1 MSELIKKE
9 VKYLNKDFAQY
20 RQNLINFAKN
30 YFPKTYQDFN
40 ESSPGMMFIEMSA
53 YVGDVLNYYT
63 DQSFRESLLST
74 AREGANILNL
84 ARMFGYHTRRNTP
97 SNVTV
102 DVFQLVPA
110 SGSGEGARPDM
121 DYALSIADGMEASS
135 NTGKKFRAVEPI
147 DFKQDPEVTVY
158 ELNSSGEVA
167 RYLLKKQVTMV
178 SGQVKE
184 GQYDFGDPKPYDKI
198 VLPENNVIDIISITD
213 QAGNQFLEV
222 DYLAQDTVF
231 EDIANIPFNDPELS
245 QYRSTVPY
253 ILRLKRTAR
262 RFVKRLRE
270 DGLTEI
276 QFGSGVSSDADEE
289 IIPNPRNVGSGL
301 EYLKRTTTDT
311 IDPSNFLYT
320 STYGLAP
327 QNTTL
332 TVKYSIGGSIQ
343 DNVGVNTITLVD
355 NIEYSNEITGV
366 DLEDTKQSVA
376 ITNPNPAVGGGAAQ
390 DLESIR
396 QNAMAAFA
404 AQSRVITREDYIA
417 RVFAM
422 PAKFGSVAKAY
433 IVGDQQLDT
442 TDKEYP
448 RDTIQNP
455 LALNL
460 YLLAQDA
467 DGRFMPAN
475 RALSENIRTYLS
487 QYRMMTDAINIKT
500 AFIVNIAIDF
510 EVIPKPKSNGNE
522 VLLECIA
529 SLKNIFHNDKMQ
541 INGPIDISAVINQLN
556 LIEGVQSIPTFEIF
570 NKSGGIYSN
579 NVYDFE
585 LARKHGIIYPSLDP
599 CIFEVKFPNRDIR
612 GRIVKP

>member
-1 MSELIKKE
+1 MSDLIKKE

-40 ESSPGMMFIEMSA
+40 ESSPGMMFLEMSA

-74 AREGANILNL
+74 AREGSNILNL

-97 SNVTV
+97 SNVSV
-102 DVFQLVPA
+102 DIFQLVPA

-121 DYALSIADGMEASS
+121 DYALSISDGMVASS

-147 DFKQDPEVTVY
+147 DFRQDPEVTVY

-178 SGQVKE
+178 SGEVKE
-184 GQYDFGDPKPYDKI
+184 EQYQFRDPKPYDKI
-198 VLPENNVIDIISITD
+198 TLPENNVIDIISVSD
-213 QAGNQFLEV
+213 LAGNKFMEV

-245 QYRSTVPY
+245 AYRSTVPY

-270 DGLTEI
+270 DGRTEM

-289 IIPNPRNVGSGL
+289 IIPNPKNVGSGL
-301 EYLKRTTTDT
+301 EYLRRTTTDT

-332 TVKYSIGGSIQ
+332 AVKYSIGGSIQ
-343 DNVGVNTITLVD
+343 DNVGVNTIINVD
-355 NIEYSNEITGV
+355 EVEYSNEITGV
-366 DLEDTKQSVA
+366 DLEDTKASVA
-376 ITNPNPAVGGGAAQ
+376 ISNPGPAVGGGAAQ
-390 DLESIR
+390 DLEQIR
-396 QNAMAAFA
+396 QNAMSAFA
-404 AQSRVITREDYIA
+404 AQSRIITREDYIA
-417 RVFAM
+417 RIFAM

-433 IVGDQQLDT
+433 VVGDQQLDT
-442 TDKEYP
+442 ADKDYP

-467 DGRFMPAN
+467 NGRFTSPN
-475 RALSENIRTYLS
+475 QALKENIRTYLS
-487 QYRMMTDAINIKT
+487 QYRMLTDAINIKT
-500 AFIVNIAIDF
+500 AFIVNIALDF

-522 VLLECIA
+522 VLLQCIA
-529 SLKNIFHNDKMQ
+529 VLKTIFDNMRMM
-541 INGPIDISAVINQLN
+541 INAPIDTSSVINQLN
-556 LIEGVQSIPTFEIF
+556 LIEGVQSIPTFEIY

-585 LARKHGIIYPSLDP
+585 LAKKHGIVYPSLDP